1 MRYCMVRFKRRSEVI
16 SYRVYVTD
24 ALKCIAENTTGG
36 DSRQHMTDRYYY
48 RLGIEPEAEDDRTPE
63 EIIDS
68 VLNGLARVRGR
79 EISDT
84 I

>member
-1 MRYCMVRFKRRSEVI
+1 MRYYMARFKRRSEEI

-36 DSRQHMTDRYYY
+36 DLRQRMTDRYYD
-48 RLGIEPEAEDDRTPE
+48 RLGIEPETEDNRTPE

-68 VLNGLARVRGR
+68 VLKGLARVRG
-79 EISDT
+79 EK
-84 I
+84 